1 MAAAIFGSIVM
12 MMSFDSLVQFYPK
25 LIEAARRDSS
35 RAVMG
40 WVVSAALS
48 TA

>member
-1 MAAAIFGSIVM
+1 M

-40 WVVSAALS
+40 WGRIGGAIDGL
-48 TA
+48 TG